1 MPELPLDHVAVAVP
15 SIDDAAALFERLTGT
30 LRSPPET
37 LPEQGVRVCFVGI
50 LELLEP
56 TGPESTVAR
65 FLERSGP
72 GLHHVAYRTADVAA
86 ELTRLRDEGF
96 ELVDERPRPGARGH
110 RVAFLDPRSTGK
122 ILVELVEYADG

>member
-15 SIDDAAALFERLTGT
+15 SIDDMAALFERLTGT

-37 LPEQGVRVCFVGI
+37 LPEQGVRVCFVGM

-72 GLHHVAYRTADVAA
+72 GLHHVAYRTPDVAA
-86 ELTRLRDEGF
+86 ELTRLRGEGF
-96 ELVDERPRPGARGH
+96 EPVDERPRPGARGH
-110 RVAFLDPRSTGK
+110 RVAFLHPRSTGK
-122 ILVELVEYADG
+122 ILVELVEHADG

>member
-30 LRSPPET
+30 LRSRPEI
-37 LPEQGVRVCFVGI
+37 LAEQGVRVCFVGP

-56 TGPESTVAR
+56 TGPDSTVAR

-72 GLHHVAYRTADVAA
+72 GLHHVAYRTPDVAA
-86 ELTRLRDEGF
+86 ELARLRDEGF
-96 ELVDERPRPGARGH
+96 DPVDERPRTGARGH
-110 RVAFLDPRSTGK
+110 TVAFLHPRTTGK
-122 ILVELVEYADG
+122 VLVELVEHADV